1 MEEEAYK
8 IQDYVHDEAVAFA
21 GALNPKG
28 SLAHNSDEMY
38 SSDRYKLESCN
49 PEDSIP
55 VATFYYEKYSPKKAY
70 FYVASFTE
78 TQWKESHMEVYSLF
92 SIRWDKEWSHWEKV
106 PEYCCSVI
114 SVQPQQPLH
123 KQAANW
129 MLKRMTTKDSG
140 FPDVDYFMKG
150 KLEIFK

>member
-1 MEEEAYK
+1 MREEAYK

-21 GALNPKG
+21 GAMHPKG

-38 SSDRYKLESCN
+38 SSDRYKLESWN
-49 PEDSIP
+49 PEDTIL
-55 VATFYYEKYSPKKAY
+55 VATFFYEKYSPKKAY

-92 SIRWDKEWSHWEKV
+92 SIWWDKEWSHWEKI

-114 SVQPQQPLH
+114 SQKPQPPLH
-123 KQAANW
+123 KEAVNW
-129 MLKRMTTKDSG
+129 MLKEMTTKG
-140 FPDVDYFMKG
+140 CAIAPLDVFKNG
-150 KLEIFK
+150 KLEILI

>member
-1 MEEEAYK
+1 
-8 IQDYVHDEAVAFA
+8 
-21 GALNPKG
+21 
-28 SLAHNSDEMY
+28 MY

-49 PEDSIP
+49 PEDTIP
-55 VATFYYEKYSPKKAY
+55 VATFFYEKYSPKKAY

-92 SIRWDKEWSHWEKV
+92 SIWWNKEWSHWEKI

-114 SVQPQQPLH
+114 SEKPQPPLH
-123 KQAANW
+123 KEAANW
-129 MLKRMTTKDSG
+129 MLKRMTTEGSG
-140 FPDVDYFMKG
+140 FADVDYFRKG

>member
-1 MEEEAYK
+1 MEKEAYQ
-8 IQDYVHDEAVAFA
+8 IQDYFHDEAVAFA
-21 GALNPKG
+21 GAMNPKG
-28 SLAHNSDEMY
+28 SLAHNEDEMY

>member
-1 MEEEAYK
+1 MREEAYK

-150 KLEIFK
+150 KLEIIK

>member
-1 MEEEAYK
+1 MGEEAYK
-8 IQDYVHDEAVAFA
+8 KQDYVHDEAVAFA

-129 MLKRMTTKDSG
+129 MLKRMTTKGSG

-150 KLEIFK
+150 KLEIIK

>member
-1 MEEEAYK
+1 MGEEAYK

-21 GALNPKG
+21 GAMHPKA

-140 FPDVDYFMKG
+140 FPEVDYFMKG
-150 KLEIFK
+150 KLEVFK